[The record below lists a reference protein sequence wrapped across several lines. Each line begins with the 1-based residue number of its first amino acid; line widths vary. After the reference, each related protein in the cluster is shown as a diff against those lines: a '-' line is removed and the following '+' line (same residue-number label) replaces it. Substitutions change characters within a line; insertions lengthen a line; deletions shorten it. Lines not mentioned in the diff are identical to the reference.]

1 MTQWAGVGRHERL
14 ARVHQLSARKALG
27 CARRTLG
34 TRRWSTRRTGN
45 PASPAANHHLRCHG
59 HRTPDV
65 HVGQPVW
72 AAEGG
77 AELLITNMA
86 ATAVSL
92 TSPSAFSVDRAF
104 DIRMPKSVVSLA
116 VLGVAVRAVVA
127 EWLQRSAP
135 RAE

>member
-1 MTQWAGVGRHERL
+1 MDGTSGWLASISYRPAKLWDARAERSELGGGAL
-14 ARVHQLSARKALG
+14 AALG
-27 CARRTLG
+27 ILH
-34 TRRWSTRRTGN
+34 
-45 PASPAANHHLRCHG
+45 PLRPIITFG
-59 HRTPDV
+59 AMVIGTPDV

-72 AAEGG
+72 SAEGG

-104 DIRMPKSVVSLA
+104 DIHMPKSVVSLA

-127 EWLQRSAP
+127 EWLRRSAP